1 MIPPR
6 PTVHNV
12 LLAVNEADASAAIRR
27 NPEMANWSVIT
38 RESQLYGLW
47 IGEWAITEAAASGM
61 RQYHRMVRYLDTRA
75 KLTAQMVRQTQ
86 PRNN

>member
-1 MIPPR
+1 MKR

-12 LLAVNEADASAAIRR
+12 LLATSEAEAAVAIRR
-27 NPEMANWSVIT
+27 NPEMANWTIIT

-61 RQYHRMVRYLDTRA
+61 SQYSRMVRYLDTRA